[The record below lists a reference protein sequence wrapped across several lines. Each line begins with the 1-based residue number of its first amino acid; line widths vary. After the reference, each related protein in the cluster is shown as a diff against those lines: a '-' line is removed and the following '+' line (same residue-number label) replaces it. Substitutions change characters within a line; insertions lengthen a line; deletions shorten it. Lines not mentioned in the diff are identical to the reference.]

1 MNKLKKFIKEASK
14 SYLYA
19 TIGIILAIIIVLT
32 LNYIQFYVH
41 ELGHANSVVLH
52 TFAQNQSS
60 LTINF
65 TYINFLGKEF
75 LKVPQQTIAPI
86 PKIMLS
92 YGVLFTMVF
101 YAFIFLLVARLKIV
115 RGNKFLEYPLIVSL
129 ITLVLQDIVMNLF
142 CGTDGLR
149 LNCGSLVIQILTILF
164 NAILLLSF
172 GFFFVMLIMFIK
184 NRKLQKEVSK

>member
-14 SYLYA
+14 NYLYA
-19 TIGIILAIIIVLT
+19 TIGIILAIILVLT

-41 ELGHANSVVLH
+41 ELGHANSVVLYS
-52 TFAQNQSS
+52 FAKNQSS

-65 TYINFLGKEF
+65 TYNDFLGKEF

-92 YGVLFTMVF
+92 YGVIFTMIF

-115 RGNKFLEYPLIVSL
+115 RGNKFLEYPLVISL
-129 ITLVLQDIVMNLF
+129 LTLVLQDIAMNIF

-149 LNCGSLVIQILTILF
+149 LDCSILAIQILTILF

-172 GFFFVMLIMFIK
+172 GFFFAMLIIFIK
-184 NRKLQKEVSK
+184 NKKLQKEVKK

>member
-1 MNKLKKFIKEASK
+1 MSKFKKFIKESSK
-14 SYLYA
+14 SYIYS
-19 TIGIILAIIIVLT
+19 TIGIVLAIILVLT
-32 LNYIQFYVH
+32 LNYVQFYVH

-52 TFAQNQSS
+52 AFAQNQSS

-65 TYINFLGKEF
+65 TYIDFLGKEF
-75 LKVPQQTIAPI
+75 LKVPQQTIAPM

-92 YGVLFTMVF
+92 YGVLFTMIF

-115 RGNKFLEYPLIVSL
+115 RGNKFLEYPLVISL
-129 ITLVLQDIVMNLF
+129 ITLVLQDIAMNLF

-149 LNCGSLVIQILTILF
+149 LSCGILTIQILTILF
-164 NAILLLSF
+164 NTILLLSF

-184 NRKLQKEVSK
+184 NKKLQKEVSK

>member
-1 MNKLKKFIKEASK
+1 MNKIIKFIRESSK
-14 SYLYA
+14 NYLYSI
-19 TIGIILAIIIVLT
+19 IGIVLAIILVLT
-32 LNYIQFYVH
+32 LNYFQFYVH

-52 TFAQNQSS
+52 AFAQNQSS

-65 TYINFLGKEF
+65 TYIDFLGKEF
-75 LKVPQQTIAPI
+75 LKVPQQTIAPM

-115 RGNKFLEYPLIVSL
+115 RGNKFLEYPLVISW
-129 ITLVLQDIVMNLF
+129 ITLVLQDIAMNLF

-149 LNCGSLVIQILTILF
+149 LTCGTLTIRVLTIFF

-184 NRKLQKEVSK
+184 NKKPQKEVSK

>member
-1 MNKLKKFIKEASK
+1 MSK
-14 SYLYA
+14 SLNLIKRSSKLYLYS
-19 TIGIILAIIIVLT
+19 TIGIILAIIFVLS
-32 LNYIQFYVH
+32 LNYLQFYVH

-52 TFAQNQSS
+52 AFTQKSPT

-65 TYINFLGKEF
+65 TYIDFLGKEY

-86 PKIMLS
+86 PYLMLV

-101 YAFIFLLVARLKIV
+101 YAFIFLLIARLKIV
-115 RGNKFLEYPLIVSL
+115 RGNKFLEYPLVIALV
-129 ITLVLQDIVMNLF
+129 TLVLQDVAMNLF

-149 LNCGSLVIQILTILF
+149 LSCGSFVIGFLTIFF
-164 NAILLLSF
+164 NAILLLSL

-184 NRKLQKEVSK
+184 NKKLQNINKK